1 LLQRNA
7 ALKRG
12 LASLDTWDYEL
23 AKEGEVLSA
32 SRERVL
38 AALQP
43 YWAELTTELLGLD
56 LSLGYAAG
64 WDQSVPLVDALAV
77 SLPRDRDRGMTHV
90 GPHRADVSLRIRG
103 KAARE
108 ILSRGQQ
115 KLAAV
120 ALSLSQLEFLKAE
133 HNLRPTLLLD
143 DPSAEL
149 DQERLGRFIT
159 RVQALETQI
168 LVTALERD
176 YRLFGQPEHVFHVEQ
191 GRVIRV

>member
-1 LLQRNA
+1 
-7 ALKRG
+7 
-12 LASLDTWDYEL
+12 
-23 AKEGEVLSA
+23 
-32 SRERVL
+32 
-38 AALQP
+38 
-43 YWAELTTELLGLD
+43 
-56 LSLGYAAG
+56 LGYAAG
-64 WDQSVPLVDALAV
+64 WDQSVPLVDALSA

-133 HNLRPTLLLD
+133 HSLRPTLLLD